1 MPHLVVAGTPEN
13 RIESRA
19 HVMTG
24 VGKSGDGEFARTRNE
39 YLISFEKWRSS
50 FAFNSAGAGDWSLA
64 TTNDTVGERRK
75 RMHASLSKLRD
86 WSGQII
92 FIGHS
97 HGFANLVVGGFGVSR
112 GKNEFNHGLVS
123 GACFGKF
130 LADILPTGPVPIVD
144 VIILARWL
152 GSADVARPSP
162 FIRHVLSALDAPS
175 RRVVVHSTSRETWCD
190 KSDRVFASAA
200 NPRSSPGGSPSVD
213 AFSALR
219 GEVAA
224 TKTLG
229 RAFSKT
235 VDERF
240 RAIVDAKGCEALG
253 VPVTGFED
261 VKVLRARVAGSPR
274 AFTSYYLDEAKM
286 LAMDEENRVF
296 EHLRTKRAPAA
307 GAPDHGADS
316 DNASFDAAGIGEPST
331 DDGGADNAE
340 HADAEGAPDDS
351 GSDSE
356 IADEAALKPRRRF
369 AAAQSDDAATQS
381 GASAP
386 SDDPAS
392 ATVTTAGPGDI
403 EHRRRTESM
412 FRANEVTVEGHG
424 SVPYR
429 RDPEEVHEGRDVG
442 VEGPFS
448 VAHRWQQESFHE
460 SRIVSIDGSHSVP
473 QRRRYEQF
481 AEARDRTVDGHGTLP
496 MRAWNLSLEPQT
508 PSVGDIPTTR
518 PPRGQQPEI
527 FASGGSAHHAGSATP
542 HVGHHSAAGPA
553 PTAPSAV
560 PEETAPPAPLGSLS
574 LDLIT
579 VSQGVAG
586 GEHVHN
592 CYLAACLT
600 IQNHLTQEPLTMD
613 EAWKK
618 IGKVAPPKDRVRTT
632 FGKLKLPKEF
642 TYMAGV
648 SYTRAEGQMGALGIA
663 LKNHWPLMLGVG
675 EAKLSMGKIGHYV
688 VIGGVDDARRPSMIQ
703 VLDPWAAP
711 DDDRGTWVPIPAV
724 GRPLEGLRASQGWS
738 ILEVYFPQKYKTVCP

>member
-24 VGKSGDGEFARTRNE
+24 VGKSGDSEFARTRNE
-39 YLISFEKWRSS
+39 YLISFENWRSS
-50 FAFNSAGAGDWSLA
+50 FVFNADGAGDWSLA
-64 TTNDTVGERRK
+64 TTNDAVCERRR
-75 RMHASLSKLRD
+75 RMQAALSKLRD

-97 HGFANLVVGGFGVSR
+97 HGFENLVVGGFGVSR
-112 GKNEFNHGLVS
+112 GKNDFNHGLVS

-152 GSADVARPSP
+152 GSPDVARPSP

-175 RRVVVHSTSRETWCD
+175 RRVVVHSTPRETWCD
-190 KSDRVFASAA
+190 KTDRVFASAA

-219 GEVAA
+219 DEVAA

-229 RAFSKT
+229 KAFSKA
-235 VDERF
+235 VDERL
-240 RAIVDAKGCEALG
+240 RAVVDAKGSEALG
-253 VPVTGFED
+253 VPITGFED

-286 LAMDEENRVF
+286 LAMDEENQAF
-296 EHLRTKRAPAA
+296 AHLRKKRAPAA
-307 GAPDHGADS
+307 GASEGGADS
-316 DNASFDAAGIGEPST
+316 GDASFDTSAIGEPST
-331 DDGGADNAE
+331 DDGGADNAD
-340 HADAEGAPDDS
+340 HMGSSDDS
-351 GSDSE
+351 GSNSE
-356 IADEAALKPRRRF
+356 VADQAPLKPRKRVF
-369 AAAQSDDAATQS
+369 AAHPAAASPAKGGS
-381 GASAP
+381 GP
-386 SDDPAS
+386 SGVPDSGTA
-392 ATVTTAGPGDI
+392 TTAGPGDI

-481 AEARDRTVDGHGTLP
+481 AEARDSTVDGRGTLP

-508 PSVGDIPTTR
+508 PSVGDIPATR

-527 FASGGSAHHAGSATP
+527 FANGGAAHGGAATTNAAHQP
-542 HVGHHSAAGPA
+542 AAGLA
-553 PTAPSAV
+553 PIVSSAV
-560 PEETAPPAPLGSLS
+560 AEQTAPPAPLGSLS

-600 IQNHLTQEPLTMD
+600 IQNYLTQELLTMA

-618 IGKVAPPKDRVRTT
+618 IGKVAPPKDRIRTT

-711 DDDRGTWVPIPAV
+711 DDDRGRWVPIPAV

-738 ILEVYFPQKYKTVCP
+738 ILEVYFPQKYNAVCP